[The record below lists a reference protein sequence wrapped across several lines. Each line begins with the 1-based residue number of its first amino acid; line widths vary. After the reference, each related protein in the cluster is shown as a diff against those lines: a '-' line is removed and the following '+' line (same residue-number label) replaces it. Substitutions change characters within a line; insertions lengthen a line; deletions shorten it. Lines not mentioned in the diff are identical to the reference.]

1 MQDKPSARQLR
12 RRTRPFASPRSGG
25 AIDSVEVATCRVT
38 RSASENPGHVPT
50 RYGGGGKVFSRPTG
64 SESSFTKSN

>member
-12 RRTRPFASPRSGG
+12 RRTRLRSGG

>member
-12 RRTRPFASPRSGG
+12 RRTRLRSGG

-50 RYGGGGKVFSRPTG
+50 RYGGGR
-64 SESSFTKSN
+64 